1 MHPRYISTSF
11 VSFPFLFSILPP
23 LFLSYLPSQRQLSRD
38 TSRVART
45 HTHTRARCRFT
56 LGDPC
61 RTNERTHTRL
71 GETATYTRGMCL
83 EGTVVANYFVSP
95 CLLDS
100 EQLQL
105 DSNACK
111 EILDDDNSS
120 SKIPYRFRRKEKF
133 NPPPPPR
140 YTLADTRNDG
150 GKTGLSSRHR
160 GFPRYSHATH
170 AKVSESIIFVH
181 NAYRTGSGRSNLPHL
196 PRGLA
201 SLRGRQRGGEE
212 PSFRSLFDRSV
223 ILFFVRDS
231 IAPPLPF
238 LSPSFPLHL
247 LTLSLFFSSR
257 AGGFL

>member
-11 VSFPFLFSILPP
+11 VSFPFLFSLFSILPP

-45 HTHTRARCRFT
+45 HTRTRCRFT

-133 NPPPPPR
+133 NPPP
-140 YTLADTRNDG
+140 
-150 GKTGLSSRHR
+150 
-160 GFPRYSHATH
+160 
-170 AKVSESIIFVH
+170 
-181 NAYRTGSGRSNLPHL
+181 
-196 PRGLA
+196 
-201 SLRGRQRGGEE
+201 
-212 PSFRSLFDRSV
+212 
-223 ILFFVRDS
+223 
-231 IAPPLPF
+231 
-238 LSPSFPLHL
+238 SPPLHL
-247 LTLSLFFSSR
+247 GRYAKRWRKNGFILAPPWVSALFPRNTRQSIREHYLR
-257 AGGFL
+257 A